1 MFLPLYLH
9 ENISVTRGEIVRK
22 IGDAQRANLHQL
34 GSLLSLE
41 MGEIRPEG
49 IGVVQVKATTSSPDL
64 KKTTLSP
71 V

>member
-1 MFLPLYLH
+1 VVLPLYSH
-9 ENISVTRGEIVRK
+9 KNIALTRGEIVRK

-34 GSLLSLE
+34 GRLLSQE

-49 IGVVQVKATTSSPDL
+49 IGVVQVKATTLSPDL